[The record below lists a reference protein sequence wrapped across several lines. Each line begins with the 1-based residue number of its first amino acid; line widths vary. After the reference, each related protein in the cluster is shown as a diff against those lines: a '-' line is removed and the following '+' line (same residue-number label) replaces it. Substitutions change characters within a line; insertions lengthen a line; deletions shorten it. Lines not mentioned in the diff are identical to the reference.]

1 MMINMFGIGRNKLLK
16 KGQPMISNRPT
27 TLSLLK
33 TLGILLVFFT
43 QQVLAG
49 GPWTQEKGRGYAQVS
64 FSVIPA
70 YNSLFGREGET
81 IDLNREV
88 TDQTLLGYGEYGLT
102 PGLTIIG
109 ELPLKFVSTADE
121 VLQGSDFPNNVL
133 ESGSL
138 SGLGNI
144 SFALKYALVRKRLLF
159 SGQVKIDAPTAT
171 SEAST
176 GLRTGTDAWGVAPIL
191 ILGGSQGELY
201 AFVESG
207 VRFRSNH
214 YSQEFLLGGEVGVSL
229 LSRFWLIGVLD
240 VRQSIDDG
248 THDNENSEQT
258 GLYPD
263 NQEYFAFG
271 LKVIAEISPRFG
283 INFSGFGAA
292 SGNLV
297 AESPAVTLGVYL
309 RW

>member
-1 MMINMFGIGRNKLLK
+1 MRT
-16 KGQPMISNRPT
+16 NRPT
-27 TLSLLK
+27 ISTGWIFLGFLLIFLS
-33 TLGILLVFFT
+33 

-64 FSVIPA
+64 FSFIPA
-70 YNSLFGREGET
+70 YSSLYGREGKT
-81 IDLNREV
+81 LNLNREV
-88 TDQTLLGYGEYGLT
+88 TDRTLLGYGEYGLS
-102 PGLTIIG
+102 PSLTLIG
-109 ELPLKFVSTADE
+109 EVPLKFVSTADE
-121 VLQGSDFPNNVL
+121 VLAGSDFPGSVL

-138 SGLGNI
+138 GGLGNV
-144 SFALKYALVRKRLLF
+144 SLALKYALVQKRLLL

-171 SEAST
+171 SEAAT
-176 GLRTGTDAWGVAPIL
+176 GLRTGTDAWGFAPTL
-191 ILGGSQGELY
+191 ILGGSQENFY

-207 VRFRSNH
+207 VRLRSND

-229 LSRFWLIGVLD
+229 FRRIWVIGVLD

-263 NQEYFAFG
+263 NQEYIAFG
-271 LKVIAEISPRFG
+271 LKVIAEINPRFG
-283 INFSGFGAA
+283 INFSAFGAS

-297 AESPAVTLGVYL
+297 AKSPANTLGMYL